1 MFYNLRSLWLYCIN
15 CSRKKKQSFK
25 QETRSSIVREW
36 VKGVGVLSDDNI
48 SLSSQVFW
56 LMDSHKI
63 RLWITTLT
71 VCTSLNAT
79 RTQTHTHTHTQKP
92 SVLSAWDLEMGAE
105 ACALVWRPDR
115 VEAHTFGLRGALRT
129 PELRGIKRA
138 GWRSTTVLW
147 TPLTRWRVMVEN
159 TDERKTSLVFQW
171 KTIYTGSFSVP
182 SGIKY
187 AAMPHCHCSE
197 ETVTWPMLVVEPD
210 GPGVWVRM
218 CLGSLIAPVQV
229 DSRIVRAC

>member
-1 MFYNLRSLWLYCIN
+1 MFIYCQRMSQRSWSIIWWQYQSVKSSVLADGLAQNPSVNYNTDSLHIPQCHEN
-15 CSRKKKQSFK
+15 S
-25 QETRSSIVREW
+25 
-36 VKGVGVLSDDNI
+36 NP
-48 SLSSQVFW
+48 
-56 LMDSHKI
+56 
-63 RLWITTLT
+63 
-71 VCTSLNAT
+71 
-79 RTQTHTHTHTQKP
+79 HTHTHTQKP